1 MRLAIQVAA
10 RTGLDPRTVQRALDG
25 ERPTSTATRA
35 LIVQALNEMGRTLE
49 ARELMSREP

>member
-1 MRLAIQVAA
+1 VRLAIQVAA